1 MNSFYDLPFGR
12 WYLARGDE
20 EFSELREQMTS
31 FIDIHYKSV
40 DASDDLKNM
49 NAGVAVTKV
58 LNTKAQ
64 ALFDRVFGAGE
75 WTPGLYRILRIAA
88 EVYNANTVTQLREIF
103 KTTSFAYAH
112 DPSFTPDVVLLM
124 RRLGLNEHDL
134 FTGKISQLNDVA
146 LWSMGLHPIKDYKC
160 LGVFALHAYC
170 ELFGLRRDMYVR
182 EERIEAIIEWIHP
195 FVQLTSPI
203 TVRYL
208 GRQDENIDLT
218 TQMRV
223 IHSLAP
229 LNRKENVFFGHQVLA
244 LLKIDGDNYRVID
257 LVNAPNLIVTE
268 PDCALVRSLYALDH
282 YRLRSFISHRMSLLG
297 YHESETTRRDKILKA
312 EQLLKEHEIHSLE
325 TLRHNIETGAF
336 TNLHFNPIMLAT
348 MSLFDEWST
357 ALKIKPP
364 LS

>member
-1 MNSFYDLPFGR
+1 MTSFYDLPFGR

-20 EFSELREQMTS
+20 EFSELREQMESYIHT
-31 FIDIHYKSV
+31 HYKCV
-40 DASDDLKNM
+40 DASEDLKNM

-58 LNTKAQ
+58 LNAKAQ
-64 ALFDRVFGAGE
+64 ALFDRVFGTGE

-88 EVYNANTVTQLREIF
+88 EVYNVSSVAQLKEIF

-112 DPSFTPDVVLLM
+112 NPAITPDVVLLM
-124 RRLGLNEHDL
+124 RRLGLNEQDL
-134 FTGKISQLNDVA
+134 FIGKLSQLNDAA

-182 EERIEAIIEWIHP
+182 EERMEAIIEWIHP

-203 TVRYL
+203 AVRYL
-208 GRQDENIDLT
+208 GRQNENIDLT
-218 TQMRV
+218 TQIRV
-223 IHSLAP
+223 IHSLTP
-229 LNRKENVFFGHQVLA
+229 TNRKEDDFFGRQVLA

-257 LVNAPNLIVTE
+257 LINAPNLIVTE
-268 PDCALVRSLYALDH
+268 PDCALVRSLYALDR
-282 YRLRSFISHRMSLLG
+282 YRLRSFISHRMPPLG
-297 YHESETTRRDKILKA
+297 YRESETTRRDKILKA

-325 TLRHNIETGAF
+325 TLRSKIETGAF
-336 TNLHFNPIMLAT
+336 TNLHLNPIMFTTL
-348 MSLFDEWST
+348 SVFDEWVT
-357 ALKIKPP
+357 ALKIKSP